1 MVLTGA
7 DVILTLTI
15 ANVFNTPQQLQGFA
29 ADDVYEMDEL
39 DSVETLMGVDG
50 VLSGGFVWKSQQQTY
65 MLQADSDSNDIF
77 DLWYSQQ
84 VADLTTYVA
93 QGIAIL
99 PAIGKKFIMTNGYL
113 RGYKPPGVKKLIQ
126 PRRYR
131 IEWNKV
137 LPAPT

>member
-50 VLSGGFVWKSQQQTY
+50 VLSGGFVWKYQQQTY